1 MLLGHLLIAAV
12 FGCERSS
19 RPRATSVDTA
29 ATVAQASDSVVG
41 RVVRGPRA
49 ASALQRVSGSAWATR
64 AFQPLDT
71 VLAVRVLGPRGREL
85 AGVPVRWAIVT
96 GADGAQLRAIDARTD
111 SLGVARASFMPG
123 GSADVQVVGA
133 SVDGV
138 GRLDFKVRVAPA
150 AIRIVADRVAIW
162 SGETP
167 TILTVVSDSA
177 GRDLTGGDVSWA
189 SSDTSVLRILD
200 HAGTRASVSA
210 RLAGTTSLIAWIGD
224 TSVRHSVV
232 LGVKPV
238 LRGRFITLDG
248 SAPPRMRVS
257 ISAGGVRD
265 SVAVVDGQFEKRVDL
280 PASGD
285 VDVAAEP
292 FDDSSVFHRVAL
304 RIVERRDLQRL
315 TIALVPIAWRI
326 DAGSYQGRVV
336 RIDAASALRRAS
348 DGSPFWR
355 LVPRSAAGP
364 RTLLGWRSA
373 DLPLRIAFD
382 RSRFG
387 AAITP
392 DDSVRFWAIAEQLE
406 RDVGVRLF
414 APAVLSATDTSRN
427 AVRVEIE
434 PSGADG
440 HTFVTWGNA
449 GDASDGVLRF
459 SRIAFLSDAH
469 VVSHE
474 LLHLLGFGHA
484 FAWPTVALPAGGTE
498 QRLTPEDVAYVQ
510 LATRLR
516 RLRDESGARPGVP
529 IARQ

>member
-1 MLLGHLLIAAV
+1 MLLGHLLMAAA
-12 FGCERSS
+12 FGCEGSGRS
-19 RPRATSVDTA
+19 RAISIDTA
-29 ATVAQASDSVVG
+29 ATVAQANDSVVR
-41 RVVRGPRA
+41 RVVRASRA
-49 ASALQRVSGSAWATR
+49 ASAIQRVSGSAWARR
-64 AFQPLDT
+64 ALQPLDT
-71 VLAVRVLGPRGREL
+71 VLAVRVLGSRGREL

-96 GADGAQLRAIDARTD
+96 SADGAQLRAIDGQTD
-111 SLGVARASFMPG
+111 SLGVARASFTPG
-123 GSADVQVVGA
+123 ASADVQIVGA

-138 GRLDFKVRVAPA
+138 GRLDFKVQVAPA

-162 SGETP
+162 SGEASTV
-167 TILTVVSDSA
+167 LTVVSDSA
-177 GRDLTGGDVSWA
+177 GRDLAGGDVSWA
-189 SSDTSVLRILD
+189 SKDTSVLQILA

-224 TSVRHSVV
+224 TSVRHAVV

-238 LRGRFITLDG
+238 LHGRFITLDG

-257 ISAGGVRD
+257 VSAGTVRD

-285 VDVAAEP
+285 VEVASEP
-292 FDDSSVFHRVAL
+292 LGDSSGFHRVAL

-315 TIALVPIAWRI
+315 IIALVPTVWRI
-326 DAGSYQGRVV
+326 GTGSYQGRVV
-336 RIDAASALRRAS
+336 RIDAASALRRVS

-355 LVPRSAAGP
+355 LVPRSAEGP
-364 RTLLGWRSA
+364 RTLLGWRNA

-382 RSRFG
+382 RTRFG
-387 AAITP
+387 ATITP

-406 RDVGVRLF
+406 RDVGARLF
-414 APAVLSATDTSRN
+414 VPAQDASDSARN

-440 HTFVTWGNA
+440 HTFVTWGHA

-459 SRIAFLSDAH
+459 SRVAFLRDAH

-484 FAWPTVALPAGGTE
+484 FAWPTVAVPAGGTE

-510 LATRLR
+510 LAMRLR
-516 RLRDESGARPGVP
+516 FLQHSLGARPGLP